1 MGYLPKLNFIECILL
16 IYYELGTVSI
26 ITLEVTGVSAPRPPW
41 HDAPAQGE
49 LIFSALETQ
58 DTPLHATLLHSWYVR
73 DPLFAIHPWCNDAL
87 MDIVVEAEI
96 ELSDLVWWKI
106 ENLQWMLYPFSEA
119 SNNFFTR
126 ASILLSSHHLFI
138 WGPMVGW
145 RPHSYSAQWWGQD
158 DAISAISA
166 CRGNGPRHHGHRY
179 LRRYVVF

>member
-1 MGYLPKLNFIECILL
+1 MVLTSKWGRIQPGIQIWHVQVTWRCMAVCKLPKDVLKMASGL
-16 IYYELGTVSI
+16 ISPIGHRHQL
-26 ITLEVTGVSAPRPPW
+26 
-41 HDAPAQGE
+41 
-49 LIFSALETQ
+49 
-58 DTPLHATLLHSWYVR
+58 
-73 DPLFAIHPWCNDAL
+73 CNDAL

-126 ASILLSSHHLFI
+126 ASILLSSRHLFI
-138 WGPMVGW
+138 WSPMVGW
-145 RPHSYSAQWWGQD
+145 RPHSYSAQWGQD